1 MPTEEQLQN
10 QAASS
15 DIPASAPQDAALQ
28 TASSVDAAPQGANAA
43 APSPAVEADSAEQQ
57 EAAHPSAPQGQPAQT
72 AAPSGDAPAESQ
84 EEAPASAP
92 EQAADAPSAQSAP
105 ADDEKPFELVPTS
118 EFKQIV
124 ETLLFITDRPLK
136 PTRIAD
142 VIDGADARRV
152 REMILEIQDDYIR
165 RNSAVQ
171 VVEVGGGFQM
181 STKPE
186 YGRWVR
192 RLYNEKM
199 TTKLS
204 NAALE
209 TLAIVAYKQP
219 ITRAEM
225 EAIRGVDV
233 AGPLERLLERSL
245 VRVVGKKDTVG
256 RPMVYGTTDEFLRM
270 FGLNKVS
277 DLPDLQVFAAK
288 SLHAKQADLPFD
300 EPLPP
305 LPEPAIIPLDEL
317 EGKERLEALDSS
329 ADPFFTRN
337 SYNKGDFFGLP
348 AEQTP
353 SEAQPDA
360 FAADETAQNAAPEAS
375 ADTQPNPAA
384 PSPEAPQAP
393 AAAQPL
399 QPQNQDVPQEEN

>member
-1 MPTEEQLQN
+1 MPTEEELQT
-10 QAASS
+10 QAAVS
-15 DIPASAPQDAALQ
+15 
-28 TASSVDAAPQGANAA
+28 A
-43 APSPAVEADSAEQQ
+43 APSAEAQKPAAEPLSSDAAVPQTETAAEAVAEQTV
-57 EAAHPSAPQGQPAQT
+57 QT
-72 AAPSGDAPAESQ
+72 PEQ
-84 EEAPASAP
+84 AP
-92 EQAADAPSAQSAP
+92 EQAEP
-105 ADDEKPFELVPTS
+105 ADEHMAQPQESAAETTTEQAAQPTAEKESSAARKAQTEDEKPFELVPTS

-136 PTRIAD
+136 PGRIAD
-142 VIDGADARRV
+142 VIDGVDARRV
-152 REMILEIQDDYIR
+152 REMILEIQDDYLR
-165 RNSAVQ
+165 RNSAIQ

-209 TLAIVAYKQP
+209 TLAIIAYKQP

-256 RPMVYGTTDEFLRM
+256 RPLVYGTTDEFLRM

-288 SLHAKQADLPFD
+288 SLHEKQEDLPFG

-305 LPEPAIIPLDEL
+305 LAEPGIIPLEEL
-317 EGKERLEALDSS
+317 EGEERLEALDSS
-329 ADPFFTRN
+329 ADPFFKRN
-337 SYNKGDFFGLP
+337 SYNKGDFFGEPVTQPESPAAGDAVPQEQPAQPPHAPAAQP
-348 AEQTP
+348 AE
-353 SEAQPDA
+353 
-360 FAADETAQNAAPEAS
+360 AAPETAQ
-375 ADTQPNPAA
+375 TPAE
-384 PSPEAPQAP
+384 P
-393 AAAQPL
+393 
-399 QPQNQDVPQEEN
+399 QPQTQDVPQEEK

>member
-1 MPTEEQLQN
+1 MPTEEELQN
-10 QAASS
+10 QAAVSAVPPAEAQESAADSLSS
-15 DIPASAPQDAALQ
+15 EA
-28 TASSVDAAPQGANAA
+28 AAPQTEAA
-43 APSPAVEADSAEQQ
+43 AEAVAEPAVQTPQPTAEQAEPADEQ
-57 EAAHPSAPQGQPAQT
+57 VAQPQESAAEAATEQVAQPQESAAEQEPSATHKAQ
-72 AAPSGDAPAESQ
+72 AE
-84 EEAPASAP
+84 
-92 EQAADAPSAQSAP
+92 
-105 ADDEKPFELVPTS
+105 DEKPFELVPTS

-136 PTRIAD
+136 PGRIAD
-142 VIDGADARRV
+142 VIDGVDARRV
-152 REMILEIQDDYIR
+152 REMILEIQDDYLR
-165 RNSAVQ
+165 RNSAIQ

-209 TLAIVAYKQP
+209 TLAIIAYKQP

-256 RPMVYGTTDEFLRM
+256 RPLVYGTTDEFLRM

-288 SLHAKQADLPFD
+288 SLHEKQEDLPFG

-305 LPEPAIIPLDEL
+305 LAEPGIIPLEEL
-317 EGKERLEALDSS
+317 EGEERLEALDSS
-329 ADPFFTRN
+329 ADPFFKHN
-337 SYNKGDFFGLP
+337 SYNKGDFFGEP
-348 AEQTP
+348 V
-353 SEAQPDA
+353 AQPDA
-360 FAADETAQNAAPEAS
+360 PAAGDAVPQEQPAQPPHAPAAQPAEAAPETAQ
-375 ADTQPNPAA
+375 TPAE
-384 PSPEAPQAP
+384 P
-393 AAAQPL
+393 
-399 QPQNQDVPQEEN
+399 QPQTQDVPQEEK

>member
-1 MPTEEQLQN
+1 MPTEEPLQETEN
-10 QAASS
+10 AAPAVSPAETSAAAGLPETAAAQEPQSNEPASS
-15 DIPASAPQDAALQ
+15 AEAQSAARPA
-28 TASSVDAAPQGANAA
+28 
-43 APSPAVEADSAEQQ
+43 
-57 EAAHPSAPQGQPAQT
+57 
-72 AAPSGDAPAESQ
+72 DAPA
-84 EEAPASAP
+84 P
-92 EQAADAPSAQSAP
+92 QAGQPPLSAQP
-105 ADDEKPFELVPTS
+105 ANTAEDSEKPFELVPTS

-124 ETLLFITDRPLK
+124 ETLLFITDRPVK
-136 PTRIAD
+136 PSRIAD
-142 VIDGADARRV
+142 VIDGVDARRV

-171 VVEVGGGFQM
+171 VVELGGGFQM

-199 TTKLS
+199 TAKLS

-270 FGLNKVS
+270 FGLNKIS

-288 SLHAKQADLPFD
+288 SLREKQEDLPFG

-305 LPEPAIIPLDEL
+305 LAEPAIIPVEEL
-317 EGKERLEALDSS
+317 EGEERLEVLDSS

-337 SYNKGDFFGLP
+337 SYNKGDFFGP
-348 AEQTP
+348 ENASQDAF
-353 SEAQPDA
+353 SQPDTVPPA
-360 FAADETAQNAAPEAS
+360 DSSDSQPVLENPPAGEAAVKPEGENASAPEAAAPQPS
-375 ADTQPNPAA
+375 QPN
-384 PSPEAPQAP
+384 
-393 AAAQPL
+393 
-399 QPQNQDVPQEEN
+399 NQEEK

>member
-1 MPTEEQLQN
+1 MQTEEEIQQN
-10 QAASS
+10 QCV
-15 DIPASAPQDAALQ
+15 IPAEETSA
-28 TASSVDAAPQGANAA
+28 
-43 APSPAVEADSAEQQ
+43 AVQ
-57 EAAHPSAPQGQPAQT
+57 EAASAW
-72 AAPSGDAPAESQ
+72 
-84 EEAPASAP
+84 
-92 EQAADAPSAQSAP
+92 P
-105 ADDEKPFELVPTS
+105 ADVQTPQMEESAAQELAAVSATKLEEGPFELVPTS
-118 EFKQIV
+118 DFKQIV

-142 VIDGADARRV
+142 VIDGVDARRV
-152 REMILEIQDDYIR
+152 REMILEIQEDYIR
-165 RNSAVQ
+165 RNSAVR
-171 VVEVGGGFQM
+171 VVELGGGFQM

-233 AGPLERLLERSL
+233 GGPLERLLERSL

-256 RPMVYGTTDEFLRM
+256 RPMVYGTTDEFLRI

-288 SLHAKQADLPFD
+288 ALHEKQEDLPFG

-305 LPEPAIIPLDEL
+305 LAEPAIIALEDL
-317 EGKERLEALDSS
+317 EGEEKLQALDSS
-329 ADPFFTRN
+329 ADPFFSRT
-337 SYNKGDFFGLP
+337 SYNRGDFFATNLAQAPEP
-348 AEQTP
+348 APEQP
-353 SEAQPDA
+353 ASSLEEKPA
-360 FAADETAQNAAPEAS
+360 FTAADEDETLRTQKEQTVPDNELAALQTEREKAETAEQNS
-375 ADTQPNPAA
+375 T
-384 PSPEAPQAP
+384 S
-393 AAAQPL
+393 
-399 QPQNQDVPQEEN
+399 EEEK

>member
-1 MPTEEQLQN
+1 MPTEEELQT
-10 QAASS
+10 QAAVS
-15 DIPASAPQDAALQ
+15 
-28 TASSVDAAPQGANAA
+28 A
-43 APSPAVEADSAEQQ
+43 APSAEAQKPAAETLSSDAAVPQTETAAEAVAEQTVQ
-57 EAAHPSAPQGQPAQT
+57 MPEQ
-72 AAPSGDAPAESQ
+72 
-84 EEAPASAP
+84 AP
-92 EQAADAPSAQSAP
+92 EQAEP
-105 ADDEKPFELVPTS
+105 ADEHMAQPQEATAETTTEQTAQPTAEKESSAARKAQTEDEKPFELVPTS
-118 EFKQIV
+118 ELKQIV

-136 PTRIAD
+136 PGRIAD
-142 VIDGADARRV
+142 VIDGVDARRV
-152 REMILEIQDDYIR
+152 REMILEIQDDYLR
-165 RNSAVQ
+165 RNSAIQ

-209 TLAIVAYKQP
+209 TLAIIAYKQP

-256 RPMVYGTTDEFLRM
+256 RPLVYGTTDEFLRM

-288 SLHAKQADLPFD
+288 SLHEKQADLPFG

-305 LPEPAIIPLDEL
+305 LAEPGIIPLEEL
-317 EGKERLEALDSS
+317 EGEERLEALDSS
-329 ADPFFTRN
+329 ADPFFKRN
-337 SYNKGDFFGLP
+337 SYNKGDFFGEP
-348 AEQTP
+348 V
-353 SEAQPDA
+353 AQPDA
-360 FAADETAQNAAPEAS
+360 PAAGDAVPQEQPAQPPHAPAAQPAEAAPETAQ
-375 ADTQPNPAA
+375 TPAE
-384 PSPEAPQAP
+384 P
-393 AAAQPL
+393 
-399 QPQNQDVPQEEN
+399 QPQTQDVPQEEK

>member
-1 MPTEEQLQN
+1 MQTEEQLPETGN
-10 QAASS
+10 AAPAASQEATS
-15 DIPASAPQDAALQ
+15 AGVAAPETQSNEPAASAELK
-28 TASSVDAAPQGANAA
+28 S
-43 APSPAVEADSAEQQ
+43 
-57 EAAHPSAPQGQPAQT
+57 AAHP
-72 AAPSGDAPAESQ
+72 
-84 EEAPASAP
+84 
-92 EQAADAPSAQSAP
+92 ADAPTPQTESLAQPAASGAP
-105 ADDEKPFELVPTS
+105 AANPSEKPFELVPTS

-136 PTRIAD
+136 PSRIAD
-142 VIDGADARRV
+142 VIDGVDARRV

-171 VVEVGGGFQM
+171 IVEVGGGFQM

-270 FGLNKVS
+270 FGLNKIS

-288 SLHAKQADLPFD
+288 SLREKQEDLPFG

-305 LPEPAIIPLDEL
+305 LAEPAIIPVEEL
-317 EGKERLEALDSS
+317 EGEERLEALGSS
-329 ADPFFTRN
+329 ADPFYTRN
-337 SYNKGDFFGLP
+337 SYNKGDFFGQ
-348 AEQTP
+348 ETQT
-353 SEAQPDA
+353 EDA
-360 FAADETAQNAAPEAS
+360 FAPSEQAPVPETSAEAGEPAAAEEKQPQPAEVPAQELSDTVAEPINAPQTQAS
-375 ADTQPNPAA
+375 ADIAATQ
-384 PSPEAPQAP
+384 SE
-393 AAAQPL
+393 
-399 QPQNQDVPQEEN
+399 VPQEEK

>member
-1 MPTEEQLQN
+1 MQTEEQLQ
-10 QAASS
+10 
-15 DIPASAPQDAALQ
+15 
-28 TASSVDAAPQGANAA
+28 
-43 APSPAVEADSAEQQ
+43 EE
-57 EAAHPSAPQGQPAQT
+57 QT
-72 AAPSGDAPAESQ
+72 AAPEQ
-84 EEAPASAP
+84 SAP
-92 EQAADAPSAQSAP
+92 EAQAALAAGEPAALQAPPAQTP
-105 ADDEKPFELVPTS
+105 AGEEAARPAAAKAEEPFELVPTS

-136 PTRIAD
+136 PSRIAD
-142 VIDGADARRV
+142 VIDGVDARRV
-152 REMILEIQDDYIR
+152 REMILEIQSDYIR

-171 VVEVGGGFQM
+171 VVELGGGFQM

-199 TTKLS
+199 TAKLS

-233 AGPLERLLERSL
+233 AGPLERLLERAL

-270 FGLNKVS
+270 FGLNKIS
-277 DLPDLQVFAAK
+277 DLPDLQVFASKA
-288 SLHAKQADLPFD
+288 LHEKQEDLPFG

-305 LPEPAIIPLDEL
+305 LAEPAIIPVEEL
-317 EGKERLEALDSS
+317 EGEEKLEVLDSS
-329 ADPFFTRN
+329 ADPFFSRT
-337 SYNKGDFFGLP
+337 SYNRGDFFSDGSATPENLAQAVKSAEEAAP
-348 AEQTP
+348 AEAGENAP
-353 SEAQPDA
+353 ALNE
-360 FAADETAQNAAPEAS
+360 DE
-375 ADTQPNPAA
+375 DPAA
-384 PSPEAPQAP
+384 RMQEEVTVPDNELASLQTEREESAAGPQQEA
-393 AAAQPL
+393 
-399 QPQNQDVPQEEN
+399 VPQEEK

>member
-1 MPTEEQLQN
+1 MQTEETLQETEN
-10 QAASS
+10 AVPAASQEASSSGVASPETVVAKAPQPDEQAASE
-15 DIPASAPQDAALQ
+15 DAQATGQ
-28 TASSVDAAPQGANAA
+28 TADVQPIQSDT
-43 APSPAVEADSAEQQ
+43 PA
-57 EAAHPSAPQGQPAQT
+57 QPA
-72 AAPSGDAPAESQ
+72 D
-84 EEAPASAP
+84 
-92 EQAADAPSAQSAP
+92 QAAQP
-105 ADDEKPFELVPTS
+105 ADASEEPFELVPTS

-136 PTRIAD
+136 PSRITD
-142 VIDGADARRV
+142 VIDGVDARRV
-152 REMILEIQDDYIR
+152 REMILEIKDDYIR

-171 VVEVGGGFQM
+171 VVELGGGFQM

-199 TTKLS
+199 TAKLS

-270 FGLNKVS
+270 FGLNKIS

-288 SLHAKQADLPFD
+288 SLREKQEELPFD

-305 LPEPAIIPLDEL
+305 LAEPAIIPVEEL
-317 EGKERLEALDSS
+317 EGEERLEAMGS
-329 ADPFFTRN
+329 APDPFFTRN
-337 SYNKGDFFGLP
+337 SYNKGDFFGQ
-348 AEQTP
+348 ETQT
-353 SEAQPDA
+353 ENA
-360 FAADETAQNAAPEAS
+360 FAQTEQVPAPEAS
-375 ADTQPNPAA
+375 AEAGEPSAEDQKHQPAEVPAQEIADTATEPIN
-384 PSPEAPQAP
+384 APQTQASADI
-393 AAAQPL
+393 AATQSE
-399 QPQNQDVPQEEN
+399 VPQEEK